1 MKKRGAA
8 PGAPANNNYEEEA
21 HRLEV
26 SWCKWRA
33 EHPPRNYIGRPLR
46 RVSNMGRGL
55 PSDTSKH
62 FAGGIWTRLQR
73 QEKATSDSSAA
84 GAAPG
89 APTSPPPEVA
99 GEWLCVP
106 RFRKLEEE
114 GQQTAPVG
122 NCGGLSVC
130 RGGGPACNQL
140 FQETTNVS
148 RWWALA
154 KTHPAVA
161 GLRSLFMHVVPAEDG
176 MALGSLKISLALT
189 GLEFSAGMRVSVKGS
204 PLAACWWRPLGDG
217 WCPLNIDVAR
227 RVWLELCELDWPEA
241 FGERDGFFLKEDD
254 ADSAAAGAASG
265 APEGREKKTAH
276 ATRVPEM
283 NVSLT
288 DSNSPSSCE
297 STGSADEPSSSGT
310 DAEDENF
317 LFWRKKQTEAAA
329 RRNLGNAH
337 CVAAR
342 GLPRPES
349 ERVPK

>member
-33 EHPPRNYIGRPLR
+33 EHPPRNYSGRPLR

-89 APTSPPPEVA
+89 APTPPPPDVA

-154 KTHPAVA
+154 KTHPLVA
-161 GLRSLFMHVVPAEDG
+161 ELRSPFVHTVPAEDG
-176 MALGSLKISLALT
+176 RLGSLKICLALT
-189 GLEFSAGMRVSVKGS
+189 GLEFNAGMQVSVVKEGS

-217 WCPLNIDVAR
+217 WGTLDIDVAR

-241 FGERDGFFLKEDD
+241 FGECDSFFFK
-254 ADSAAAGAASG
+254 GG
-265 APEGREKKTAH
+265 
-276 ATRVPEM
+276 
-283 NVSLT
+283 
-288 DSNSPSSCE
+288 
-297 STGSADEPSSSGT
+297 
-310 DAEDENF
+310 
-317 LFWRKKQTEAAA
+317 
-329 RRNLGNAH
+329 
-337 CVAAR
+337 
-342 GLPRPES
+342 
-349 ERVPK
+349 